1 MSASVPPPRSA
12 RTTIPSTAAS
22 RCPHS
27 LNGPLLAAQQLPR
40 GFVRPLAA
48 VNLIAQGFQ
57 TYVARP
63 DLCYGVP
70 ITGSGPAPRRRWLRD
85 RFALPPVRRRARHV
99 SKPPRIPRIRARVS
113 APGRRDPIG
122 TAPASV
128 DRDGQDVVSGGAR
141 GGTPV
146 GAAGC
151 SPQIDTAEGS
161 IGSASFARTPW
172 PALSRRGASCRAAA

>member
-113 APGRRDPIG
+113 APVRRDPIG

-128 DRDGQDVVSGGAR
+128 DGDGQDVVSGGAR
-141 GGTPV
+141 AGTPGEPLDDV
-146 GAAGC
+146 AHRLT
-151 SPQIDTAEGS
+151 PPEGR
-161 IGSASFARTPW
+161 SASVARTLGP
-172 PALSRRGASCRAAA
+172 R